1 MMVPVV
7 VVFLSVFVLAAAAV
21 WIGSVVLQKRQQ
33 AAGAVVQPDDEFGAA
48 PGLFKLDELSSIALW
63 DKLLNRFDFVE
74 GMRIRLAEAEMTWS
88 VGRLTSL
95 MLLVGAVSMVV
106 LSVFRWMPFWME
118 FGLACGCA
126 LLPYFYVLRLRAKRF
141 RLFEEQF
148 PDALDFL
155 ARCLRVGHPLPVS
168 LEMLAQEEQPP
179 LGAEMRKTVDERRL
193 GMPLDQ
199 ALDNLTKRMP
209 ILNVRIFVAA
219 VKLQTRTGGKLS
231 EVLSGL
237 AENMREAASVE
248 GEVKALA
255 AHGRVTGAV
264 LTALPLGIAAL
275 MAIVNPGYLDILIDN
290 PTGRMMIVVCLLALV
305 AAHLVIRKIV
315 DVRL

>member
-1 MMVPVV
+1 MLVPVL
-7 VVFLSVFVLAAAAV
+7 VVFLSIFLLASAAV
-21 WIGSVVLQKRQQ
+21 WIGGAILQKRQQ
-33 AAGAVVQPDDEFGAA
+33 ASGAVAAADDEFGGA

-74 GMRIRLAEAEMTWS
+74 GMRTRLSEADMTWS

-95 MLLVGAVSMVV
+95 MLLLGAISMVM
-106 LSVFRWMPFWME
+106 LSAFHWIPFWME
-118 FGLACGCA
+118 FLLACLCA
-126 LLPYFYVLRLRAKRF
+126 LLPYFYVLRQRARRF

-155 ARCLRVGHPLPVS
+155 ARSLRVGHPLPVS
-168 LEMLAQEEQPP
+168 LEMLAQEEAAP
-179 LGAEMRKTVDERRL
+179 LSTEMRKTVDERRL

-209 ILNVRIFVAA
+209 VLNVRVFVAA

-231 EVLSGL
+231 EVLGGL

-248 GEVKALA
+248 GEVRALA

-264 LTALPLGIAAL
+264 LPALPIGIATVMTL
-275 MAIVNPGYLDILIDN
+275 VNPGYLDILLDN
-290 PTGRMMIVVCLLALV
+290 STGRMMVVVCLLALV

>member
-33 AAGAVVQPDDEFGAA
+33 AAGVVVQADDEFGAA

-126 LLPYFYVLRLRAKRF
+126 LLPYFYILRL
-141 RLFEEQF
+141 
-148 PDALDFL
+148 
-155 ARCLRVGHPLPVS
+155 
-168 LEMLAQEEQPP
+168 
-179 LGAEMRKTVDERRL
+179 
-193 GMPLDQ
+193 
-199 ALDNLTKRMP
+199 
-209 ILNVRIFVAA
+209 
-219 VKLQTRTGGKLS
+219 
-231 EVLSGL
+231 
-237 AENMREAASVE
+237 
-248 GEVKALA
+248 
-255 AHGRVTGAV
+255 
-264 LTALPLGIAAL
+264 
-275 MAIVNPGYLDILIDN
+275 
-290 PTGRMMIVVCLLALV
+290 
-305 AAHLVIRKIV
+305 
-315 DVRL
+315 